1 VKIRFLLDENLSPK
15 LKLAVQRKNP
25 TIDILRVG
33 EIQTPAL
40 GTLDPDLLLYLQ
52 LSKRLLVT
60 DNRSSM
66 FDHLQAHWKNGN
78 DIWGVVWVRPR
89 STIFQCVESI
99 VLMWEITEA
108 EEWINRLDWIPF

>member
-1 VKIRFLLDENLSPK
+1 MKIRFLLDENLSPK
-15 LKLAVQRKNP
+15 LKLAVQRQQPN
-25 TIDILRVG
+25 IDKLRVG
-33 EIQTPAL
+33 DPHTPAL
-40 GTLDPDLLLYLQ
+40 GTLDPDLLKYLQ

-66 FDHLQAHWKNGN
+66 PERLQAHWKNGN
-78 DIWGVVWVRPR
+78 DIWGVVWIRPR
-89 STIFQCVESI
+89 STLYQWVESM